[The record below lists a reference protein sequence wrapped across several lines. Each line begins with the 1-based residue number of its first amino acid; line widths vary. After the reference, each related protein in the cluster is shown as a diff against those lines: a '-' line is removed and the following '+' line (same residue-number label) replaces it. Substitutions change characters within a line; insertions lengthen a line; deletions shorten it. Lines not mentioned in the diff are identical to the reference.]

1 MTSTPAMAFRLAGPF
16 LMVIAVRFVAGTGAA
31 ALAALL
37 VALGAWLQ
45 IRLAEASVG
54 LAVFAGAVA
63 VLGGASARIVASFWL
78 LGVGILLARS
88 AGANVW
94 RRLFGGSSLKAERTT
109 GVPLRP
115 ER

>member
-1 MTSTPAMAFRLAGPF
+1 MAFRLAGP
-16 LMVIAVRFVAGTGAA
+16 LLTVIAARVLAGTAAA

-45 IRLAEASVG
+45 VRLADATVG

-63 VLGGASARIVASFWL
+63 ILGGASVRVVATFWL
-78 LGVGILLARS
+78 LGLGILFVRS
-88 AGANVW
+88 MAANVW
-94 RRLFGGSSLKAERTT
+94 RRLSGGSSLKAERTP

-115 ER
+115 EN